1 MAPTYRQCFQYLHQY
16 IDHLAVAYKTEMQSF
31 FASGT
36 FFPQGVLLDRYCV
49 HTEG

>member
-1 MAPTYRQCFQYLHQY
+1 MAPTYRRCFQYLHQY
-16 IDHLAVAYKTEMQSF
+16 IDHLAVAYKKLMQSF

-36 FFPQGVLLDRYCV
+36 FFSQGVLLDRYCV